1 MSELKEIT
9 LDEFTHMN
17 ISPYQIYGLDIDYPQ
32 YYAIQHYLRHNH
44 DTIDVDQLLNINFI
58 DIEVFTNNSKTFPK
72 PELAAH
78 PINAITT
85 YNTFNK
91 TFYSYILL
99 QHSNIQKFPN
109 KEQLPELINSFKK
122 ELIEGNYISTDDL
135 LQIEIFSNEIDLIKS
150 CWKQIKESDPA
161 IISGWN
167 CDMFDI
173 PYIYFRLGNL
183 LNSNDIEIGKILSNF
198 GKIKLDRNNNEYLI
212 KIPEYPLVD
221 LLHLYKPRDDGGLNL
236 GSKQSS
242 YALDFVANAELNLR
256 KKEYKQEGMTLD
268 NFYESDPI
276 NFLLYNIIDVALCV
290 KLNNKLKHIES
301 YNLFRRLMRTSLS
314 TSLKGPAINFDTYV
328 NYKLNSENK
337 YVRFGILDE
346 LNVSISDDEISLLYI
361 PKTMNKTIKEIN
373 KTTYRTIVG
382 HFSGAYVKDSTAQ
395 ILTSEDGLIVDMD
408 ATSLYPSMINQM
420 NISFDTFFG
429 KIIDFNTY
437 KFLDAINAS
446 LTNKTAISQQIY
458 SNLHTMIL
466 TWVDKLKPQNKSEHS
481 QNYYIIMAYL
491 LKKINDYKKPL
502 TTLYNPQSFEDY
514 VVLKRY
520 LLPLI
525 DLFDN
530 IHPNN
535 KEYENFSHE
544 YLINDSLPANIN
556 KILIIENI
564 LKQTIGIRSVNVS
577 DFGNYLK
584 QNNILLSLS
593 GCLFVKHEVKK
604 GLFIDFLKNLKL
616 MRNEY
621 EKKRDQYSKGSQDY
635 LFFDM
640 RQKAI
645 KVSMNTTLNL
655 AS

>member
-1 MSELKEIT
+1 MTEIKEFT
-9 LDEFTHMN
+9 LDEINHMGL
-17 ISPYQIYGLDIDYPQ
+17 SPYQMYGLDITYQQ
-32 YYAIQHYLRHNH
+32 YYSIQHYLQNSH
-44 DTIDVDQLLNINFI
+44 DTIDIDQLLNINFI

-91 TFYSYILL
+91 TFYSYLLL

-109 KEQLPELINSFKK
+109 RDQIPELINSFKK
-122 ELIEGNYISTDDL
+122 ELITENYISTDDS

-150 CWKQIKESDPA
+150 CWKQIKNLDPA

-183 LNSNDIEIGKILSNF
+183 LNSNEIEIGKILSNF
-198 GKIKLDRNNNEYLI
+198 GKIKVEKNYENFI
-212 KIPEYPLVD
+212 KIPEFPIVD
-221 LLHLYKPRDDGGLNL
+221 LLYAYKPRDDGGLSL

-242 YALDFVANAELNLR
+242 YALDFVAMAELKLH
-256 KKEYKQEGMTLD
+256 KKEYKHEGMTLD
-268 NFYESDPI
+268 NFYESDPV

-290 KLNNKLKHIES
+290 KLNNKLKHIEAH
-301 YNLFRRLMRTSLS
+301 NLFRRLMKTPLS
-314 TSLKGPAINFDTYV
+314 SSLKGSSINFDTYV
-328 NYKLNSENK
+328 NYKLNSTNK
-337 YVRFGILDE
+337 YVRFGIVDE
-346 LNVSISDDEISLLYI
+346 LNISISDDDISLLYI
-361 PKTMNKTIKEIN
+361 PKTMNKTIKEVS
-373 KTTYRTIVG
+373 KTTFRTIAG

-395 ILTSEDGLIVDMD
+395 ILTNENGLIVDMD
-408 ATSLYPSMINQM
+408 ASSLYPSMINQM

-429 KIIDFNTY
+429 KLIDFNTY
-437 KFLDAINAS
+437 KFLDAINTS
-446 LTNKTAISQQIY
+446 LINKTAISQQIY

-466 TWVDKLKPQNKSEHS
+466 TWVDKTKPQNKSEHS

-502 TTLYNPQSFEDY
+502 TDLYNPQSFEDY
-514 VVLKRY
+514 VILKRY

-535 KEYENFSHE
+535 KEYESFSHE

-564 LKQTIGIRSVNVS
+564 LKQTISVRSVNTT
-577 DFGNYLK
+577 DFKDYLK

-593 GCLFVKHEVKK
+593 GCLFVKHEIKK

-621 EKKRDQYSKGSQDY
+621 EKKRDQFPKGSSEY
-635 LFFDM
+635 SFFDM